1 MLSRTQRNTLTKG
14 KDYPAELVSQNPVLT
29 GGCFMQHNAT
39 KYFALAR
46 TEEMAGHDAPAI
58 LFYLASFCA
67 SLNCCDTQTL
77 YRTTAKIQRLQ
88 ARISLPDES
97 LIAMVHSYGPLS
109 DEACQLSLLQSLS
122 GELPAVL
129 T

>member
-1 MLSRTQRNTLTKG
+1 
-14 KDYPAELVSQNPVLT
+14 
-29 GGCFMQHNAT
+29 MQHNAT

-58 LFYLASFCA
+58 LFYLAS
-67 SLNCCDTQTL
+67 
-77 YRTTAKIQRLQ
+77 AKIQRLQ

>member
-1 MLSRTQRNTLTKG
+1 
-14 KDYPAELVSQNPVLT
+14 
-29 GGCFMQHNAT
+29 MQHNAT

-77 YRTTAKIQRLQ
+77 YRTTAKIQRL
-88 ARISLPDES
+88 
-97 LIAMVHSYGPLS
+97 
-109 DEACQLSLLQSLS
+109 
-122 GELPAVL
+122 
-129 T
+129 

>member
-1 MLSRTQRNTLTKG
+1 
-14 KDYPAELVSQNPVLT
+14 
-29 GGCFMQHNAT
+29 MQHNAT

-46 TEEMAGHDAPAI
+46 TEEMAGLTHRPFFFTLLHSAQVLIAVT
-58 LFYLASFCA
+58 LKLCA
-67 SLNCCDTQTL
+67 GQP
-77 YRTTAKIQRLQ
+77 AKIQK
-88 ARISLPDES
+88 AAGRISLPDES

>member
-1 MLSRTQRNTLTKG
+1 
-14 KDYPAELVSQNPVLT
+14 
-29 GGCFMQHNAT
+29 MQHNAT

-67 SLNCCDTQTL
+67 SLNCYDTQTL

-97 LIAMVHSYGPLS
+97 LIVMVHSYGPLS
-109 DEACQLSLLQSLS
+109 DEVCQLSASISEWRVAGCPYLMRRKQWNY
-122 GELPAVL
+122 
-129 T
+129 

>member
-1 MLSRTQRNTLTKG
+1 
-14 KDYPAELVSQNPVLT
+14 
-29 GGCFMQHNAT
+29 MQHNAT

-97 LIAMVHSYGPLS
+97 LIAIVHSYGPLS
-109 DEACQLSLLQSLS
+109 DGSVSALSASIS
-122 GELPAVL
+122 KWRVAGCPYL
-129 T
+129 TRRKQWNY

>member
-1 MLSRTQRNTLTKG
+1 
-14 KDYPAELVSQNPVLT
+14 
-29 GGCFMQHNAT
+29 MQHNAT
-39 KYFALAR
+39 KYFAFAR

-109 DEACQLSLLQSLS
+109 DEVCQLSLLQSLS

>member
-1 MLSRTQRNTLTKG
+1 
-14 KDYPAELVSQNPVLT
+14 
-29 GGCFMQHNAT
+29 MQHNAT

-58 LFYLASFCA
+58 LF
-67 SLNCCDTQTL
+67 CCDTQTL
-77 YRTTAKIQRLQ
+77 CRTTAKIQRLQ

>member
-1 MLSRTQRNTLTKG
+1 
-14 KDYPAELVSQNPVLT
+14 
-29 GGCFMQHNAT
+29 MQHNAT

-77 YRTTAKIQRLQ
+77 CRTTAKIQRLQ

-109 DEACQLSLLQSLS
+109 DEACQLSLLQSLN

>member
-1 MLSRTQRNTLTKG
+1 
-14 KDYPAELVSQNPVLT
+14 
-29 GGCFMQHNAT
+29 MQHNAT

-97 LIAMVHSYGPLS
+97 LIAMVHSYGHGPLS

>member
-1 MLSRTQRNTLTKG
+1 
-14 KDYPAELVSQNPVLT
+14 
-29 GGCFMQHNAT
+29 MQHNAT

-46 TEEMAGHDAPAI
+46 TG
-58 LFYLASFCA
+58 
-67 SLNCCDTQTL
+67 DTQTL